1 MKNSHLYKEYIDTF
15 AKLEIDEKK
24 LNSYRFGD
32 GSTGLLQQAIKSHKR
47 RLIEL
52 EKQMGWI
59 TENDYQSLL
68 VALDT
73 GMLKMPLDS
82 DDVYEDIYMLLGAP
96 IPPKMPKKK
105 IDFKPLLHVVTDE
118 EIQRNEEMNRLIQ
131 EDLRF
136 ILTPKEDNIVDS
148 DSEYK
153 IIDIDSLL
161 IDDSEKII
169 DEFKSSSTTIK

>member
-1 MKNSHLYKEYIDTF
+1 MKNSHLYKEYIDIF
-15 AKLEIDEKK
+15 AKLKVDEKK

-73 GMLKMPLDS
+73 GLLKMPLDS
-82 DDVYEDIYMLLGAP
+82 DDVFEDIYMIMGMP
-96 IPPKMPKKK
+96 IPPKIPRKKRE
-105 IDFKPLLHVVTDE
+105 FKPLLHVVTE
-118 EIQRNEEMNRLIQ
+118 EERQNIEEMNRLIE
-131 EDLRF
+131 EDLKF
-136 ILTPKEDNIVDS
+136 EFVEPKEDS
-148 DSEYK
+148 DSEYRR
-153 IIDIDSLL
+153 IDIDSLL

-169 DEFKSSSTTIK
+169 DKFKSSSTTIK

>member
-1 MKNSHLYKEYIDTF
+1 MKNSHLYKDYIDTF

-24 LNSYRFGD
+24 LNSYHFGD

-68 VALDT
+68 IALDT
-73 GMLKMPLDS
+73 GLLRMPVDS
-82 DDVYEDIYMLLGAP
+82 DDIYEDIYMIMGMP

-105 IDFKPLLHVVTDE
+105 SDFKPMLHVVTDE
-118 EIQRNEEMNRLIQ
+118 EVQQIEETKRLIE
-131 EDLRF
+131 EDLKF
-136 ILTPKEDNIVDS
+136 EFVEPKEDS
-148 DSEYK
+148 DSEYRR
-153 IIDIDSLL
+153 IDIDSLL

-169 DEFKSSSTTIK
+169 DKFKSSSTTIK

>member
-118 EIQRNEEMNRLIQ
+118 ERQNIEEMNRLIK
-131 EDLRF
+131 EDLKF
-136 ILTPKEDNIVDS
+136 EFVEPKEDS